1 MLALATLTVMSTMVI
16 APAVPDIAR
25 AFEGAP
31 NARAYSKLL
40 LTMPALALIVFAPIA
55 GWLVDRFG
63 RLRLLVGAL
72 VLYGAAGLAGT
83 VLNDLGWL
91 IVSRAILGVAIA
103 GTMTSM
109 TALAGDYF
117 HGEARARYSSLQSSV
132 MSGAAVVA
140 VMVAGLLAE
149 IHWRFAFAPYALGWV
164 VIVPVLL
171 WLKEPPRHIANTARI
186 SDASTSIG
194 PILAIYAITTFAVAM
209 FYVTHVQTPFLAR
222 SVGVGSTTL
231 IGVAL
236 ALSSLLSAIS
246 ATWYVRIR
254 RHVGFMRMY
263 ALAFGLMAGGYA
275 LIAIAPSYPMIL
287 AGMFFSGIGVGFFYP
302 NSSLGTLNLA
312 PPALRGRVAGG
323 LTASICLGQFVSPI
337 VMEPAVAMTSV
348 AGAFGIAALV
358 IACVAIGCFFAQ
370 RRFGLLDA

>member
-1 MLALATLTVMSTMVI
+1 MII

-25 AFEGAP
+25 AFEGTP
-31 NARAYSKLL
+31 NAQAYSKLL

-63 RLRLLVGAL
+63 RMRLLISAL

-132 MSGAAVVA
+132 MSGGAVVA
-140 VMVAGLLAE
+140 VVVAGLLAE
-149 IHWRFAFAPYALGWV
+149 IHWRFAFVPYALGWV
-164 VIVPVLL
+164 VIIPVLL
-171 WLKEPPRHIANTARI
+171 WLKEPPRHAASAAPGPI
-186 SDASTSIG
+186 ASTGMG
-194 PILAIYAITTFAVAM
+194 PIFVVYAITTFAVAL

-222 SVGVGSTTL
+222 SLGIGSTTL

-236 ALSSLLSAIS
+236 ALSCLLSAIS

-254 RHVGFMRMY
+254 RHIGFMRMY
-263 ALAFGLMAGGYA
+263 ALAFALMASGYA

-287 AGMFFSGIGVGFFYP
+287 AGMFVSGIGVGLFYP
-302 NSSLGTLNLA
+302 NSSLGILNLA
-312 PPALRGRVAGG
+312 PPARRGRVAGG

-337 VMEPAVAMTSV
+337 VMEPAVARAGV
-348 AGAFGIAALV
+348 AGGFGIAALV
-358 IACVAIGCFFAQ
+358 LVGAAIGCFFAQ
-370 RRFGLLDA
+370 RRFGRLDA